1 VGQGMINARSETL
14 LEKPSFKDA
23 LKKRRCLI
31 PANGFYEWQRD
42 GKRKIPMWIQLK
54 TRQPFAFPGLWDCWI
69 DQENGKKLFSFTII
83 TTRANALLSRIHDR
97 MPVIYDREMGR
108 SWLEE
113 PVSDPLVLSL
123 ILQPVPSER
132 LEAYEVSTLVNSPEN
147 DSPEC
152 VRRVS
157 QNEKRKGQ
165 LPLM

>member
-1 VGQGMINARSETL
+1 MDSTQD
-14 LEKPSFKDA
+14 PSA
-23 LKKRRCLI
+23 LCLS
-31 PANGFYEWQRD
+31 
-42 GKRKIPMWIQLK
+42 
-54 TRQPFAFPGLWDCWI
+54 GLWDCWI
-69 DQENGKKLFSFTII
+69 DQENGKKLYSFTII

-97 MPVIYDREMGR
+97 MPVIYDRAMGR

-152 VRRVS
+152 VLRISRS
-157 QNEKRKGQ
+157 DRKTGQ
-165 LPLM
+165 LPLV